1 MKNERERIIGSR
13 INGPG
18 SYTLKALS
26 RTRGGK
32 EKKKEGGVVGR
43 ARAEPMTLP
52 FSVTVMVKPVR
63 IQVISANI
71 KKYFTS
77 IRGHG
82 EHIDSPFSNENSL
95 HRLPRPICI
104 ETEIPRS
111 FRIASLSF
119 LLLRGWRWI
128 N

>member
-1 MKNERERIIGSR
+1 MKNERERIIGGR

-26 RTRGGK
+26 RRGAGGGGR

-43 ARAEPMTLP
+43 ARAKPMTLP
-52 FSVTVMVKPVR
+52 FSVMVKPVR

-95 HRLPRPICI
+95 HPAPFAA
-104 ETEIPRS
+104 T
-111 FRIASLSF
+111 
-119 LLLRGWRWI
+119 
-128 N
+128 NMH

>member
-26 RTRGGK
+26 RTGEGGR

-82 EHIDSPFSNENSL
+82 EHIDPPFSNENSL
-95 HRLPRPICI
+95 HPAPFAA
-104 ETEIPRS
+104 T
-111 FRIASLSF
+111 
-119 LLLRGWRWI
+119 
-128 N
+128 NMH

>member
-1 MKNERERIIGSR
+1 MKNERERIIGGR

-26 RTRGGK
+26 RTRGGGR
-32 EKKKEGGVVGR
+32 KKKEGGVVGR

-119 LLLRGWRWI
+119 LLLREMD
-128 N
+128 

>member
-1 MKNERERIIGSR
+1 MKNERERIIGGR

-26 RTRGGK
+26 YGGRGEG
-32 EKKKEGGVVGR
+32 EKKEGGVVGR
-43 ARAEPMTLP
+43 VRAEPMTLP

-95 HRLPRPICI
+95 HPAPFAA
-104 ETEIPRS
+104 T
-111 FRIASLSF
+111 
-119 LLLRGWRWI
+119 
-128 N
+128 NMH